1 MGKSLRNALK
11 VVAILLAMTGIFSA
25 PVSAS
30 NSAQQCWWSSYEHDQ
45 PGVYG
50 TKGVPSQSNVPGA
63 RRDAASWTD
72 QEGNLWLMGGHSSAT
87 AGTWGTLNDLW
98 KYNPRDNAWTW
109 VGGSTD
115 INQPGVYGTKGV
127 PSQSNVPGSRAGT
140 GCWTDREDNLW
151 LMGGWAR
158 GFTAFGDLW
167 KYNPRDNTW
176 TWVTGSDQHHPLPDY
191 GLNSDPGAR
200 EGAAHW
206 TDQEGNVWLM
216 GGEGN
221 LYAPMRYNDLW
232 KYNPRDNTWTCV
244 LKDSEGSKGSY
255 GVYGT
260 KGIPSRS
267 NRPASNDSAARWV
280 DQAGNF
286 WLMGGRMNSEDFISA
301 LWKYNPRDN
310 TWTWVGG
317 SSKPNEQGTYDSWWY
332 PPYPGARAGAAHW
345 TDQEGNFWL
354 MGGENAN
361 RFNYYYLN
369 DLWKYN
375 PRTNKW
381 TWVRK

>member
-1 MGKSLRNALK
+1 MEKSLRNVWELI
-11 VVAILLAMTGIFSA
+11 AILLVMAGLFSV
-25 PVSAS
+25 PVSA
-30 NSAQQCWWSSYEHDQ
+30 NDSAQQCWWGSYERNQ

-63 RRDAASWTD
+63 REDATYWTDQDGNLWLMGGWGVAAAKRQQGHLNDLWKYNPRDNTWTWVGGSSELNQPGTKGVPSRPNILCGRSGAAHWTD
-72 QEGNLWLMGGHSSAT
+72 QEGNLWLMGGIGSAT
-87 AGTWGTLNDLW
+87 ADKWGTFNDLW
-98 KYNPRDNAWTW
+98 KYNPRNNVWTW

-158 GFTAFGDLW
+158 GFTAFGD
-167 KYNPRDNTW
+167 
-176 TWVTGSDQHHPLPDY
+176 
-191 GLNSDPGAR
+191 
-200 EGAAHW
+200 
-206 TDQEGNVWLM
+206 
-216 GGEGN
+216 
-221 LYAPMRYNDLW
+221 
-232 KYNPRDNTWTCV
+232 
-244 LKDSEGSKGSY
+244 
-255 GVYGT
+255 
-260 KGIPSRS
+260 
-267 NRPASNDSAARWV
+267 
-280 DQAGNF
+280 
-286 WLMGGRMNSEDFISA
+286 